1 MKKRWILLILP
12 LMMMVMPVASANGW
26 GLPEA
31 LVPLV
36 SNTNDYD
43 DYYHLAD
50 DYARK
55 ENSARIIMQS
65 RYHNQLVAVDE
76 VKDGWKDA
84 IFSTTAVYQPSELEE
99 TGYPEITRTKNGF
112 ELAYPDIDERYY
124 FELSHNNEGRTFYTL
139 MEAQM
144 GDVKVERIASYGYRV
159 TLGEDSAMW
168 MTKITLEDFNI
179 HNMPK
184 RGPDDVRRINEAS
197 EGLQY
202 FACLYPEVVSGQK
215 SGKKSYAVYS
225 APDTSS
231 YRAAK
236 GKASVSTGDD
246 YKLYLTVGDWSLIE
260 YRVSLRTSRFGW
272 AQLGKHGDAATD
284 EIVHVPMLT
293 AFDTYLTDD
302 PNVSE
307 YHQAELPA
315 GTKLTALSHPDNQWA
330 YVYVEATVD
339 GKITRGFV
347 PQRDV
352 VFDDVELPDEEA
364 KLVGSWQM
372 EAGGEFWD
380 NYLRLDADG
389 KFYGSD
395 CDGTQPYHGTWSV
408 VQTPA
413 DSNLY
418 WRGDIPTIVFRC
430 VNGTVYRY
438 GVGVSESADYE
449 VTEGDYCRSMSL
461 ITCEGGTG
469 YVSYGVYGEG
479 GGIITD
485 ENGKLI
491 LKELNVTN
499 ELNWGAYWEEEGNG

>member
-1 MKKRWILLILP
+1 MKTSDFDYELPEELIAQTPVEPRDHSRLMVVHRATGEREDKHFYDIIDYLNPNDALVINETKVIPARLLGEKEDTG
-12 LMMMVMPVASANGW
+12 VPVEVLLLRRKNQTDW
-26 GLPEA
+26 EA
-31 LVPLV
+31 LVRPGRRL
-36 SNTNDYD
+36 
-43 DYYHLAD
+43 
-50 DYARK
+50 K
-55 ENSARIIMQS
+55 P
-65 RYHNQLVAVDE
+65 
-76 VKDGWKDA
+76 G
-84 IFSTTAVYQPSELEE
+84 TTCVFGGGLLKCEILESV
-99 TGYPEITRTKNGF
+99 PEIGGRIVRFHYEGVF
-112 ELAYPDIDERYY
+112 E
-124 FELSHNNEGRTFYTL
+124 ELLDR
-139 MEAQM
+139 
-144 GDVKVERIASYGYRV
+144 
-159 TLGEDSAMW
+159 LGEM
-168 MTKITLEDFNI
+168 
-179 HNMPK
+179 
-184 RGPDDVRRINEAS
+184 
-197 EGLQY
+197 
-202 FACLYPEVVSGQK
+202 
-215 SGKKSYAVYS
+215 
-225 APDTSS
+225 
-231 YRAAK
+231 
-236 GKASVSTGDD
+236 
-246 YKLYLTVGDWSLIE
+246 
-260 YRVSLRTSRFGW
+260 
-272 AQLGKHGDAATD
+272 
-284 EIVHVPMLT
+284 PMLT

-395 CDGTQPYHGTWSV
+395 CDGAQPYHCTWSV